1 MSWWRLIIINNKY
14 EKCFLFLLAWCWGKI
29 RWTPLI
35 AVKKSSFFRLFSLC
49 SQTKQKKKETEN
61 ETTFITDRSQNF
73 EWKCEINCCCRC
85 RCRHRHH
92 HHFFCRYRTHHLV
105 KGKSHPLQD
114 TFCSKICFF
123 KVQTSRRAEQTGP
136 RLHTQYRHLL
146 LLLLFFFFCCT
157 VSMQVSLTPWYS
169 HFISKRILS

>member
-35 AVKKSSFFRLFSLC
+35 VVKKALFSV
-49 SQTKQKKKETEN
+49 SFHFAQKRSRKRRKQKTKQHLSL
-61 ETTFITDRSQNF
+61 IGRNF

-92 HHFFCRYRTHHLV
+92 HCLCRYRTHHLV
-105 KGKSHPLQD
+105 KAKSHPLQN

-123 KVQTSRRAEQTGP
+123 KVQTSRRASRAGP
-136 RLHTQYRHLL
+136 RLHWISPFAAAAIIFLL
-146 LLLLFFFFCCT
+146 LLHC
-157 VSMQVSLTPWYS
+157 
-169 HFISKRILS
+169 